1 MSESALAAI
10 VFGQDE
16 NVDALMQ
23 ELLRRLTARGVRV
36 GGLIQSPCDETVMAT
51 HIESGRRIDLM
62 QNLGAC
68 SEGCRLDTG
77 ALAEA
82 AGLLAQ
88 SLATP
93 PQLLLISRFGHAEV
107 QGGGFLAEIGE
118 AASLNIPTLI
128 GVSDK
133 RRAQW
138 AEFAGDL
145 SETLPCSLEA
155 ALAWWDTIKLEA

>member
-23 ELLRRLTARGVRV
+23 ELLQRLTARGVRV

-88 SLATP
+88 SLAAP

-118 AASLNIPTLI
+118 AASRDIPTLI
-128 GVSDK
+128 GVGEK
-133 RRAQW
+133 RCVQW

-145 SETLPCSLEA
+145 SDTLPCSLEA